1 MRNARKGPKS
11 GVNQGI
17 ERVSAILRSLSKL
30 HKTGAR
36 LTDVA
41 EETGLSKPTVHRLL
55 AGLAKVGLIEQDS
68 EKSLFFLS
76 FEMFALGAAAAN
88 RYGLVDIAR
97 SHLTRLES
105 RTNDTVFLSVRSGAD
120 AICVHRI
127 EGSYPIK
134 VLTLAVGD
142 RRPLGV
148 GAGSLALLAFLPDEE
163 VERII
168 EINRDRLSA
177 LPGFSV
183 PKLYEM
189 VEATRQAGYSFNEG
203 LIIPDMYALGV
214 PVVGIG
220 GRPIAAISVAA
231 VTSRLDNARRAK
243 VVQWLKD
250 EAKALEKRMAALTAD
265 LTQAAIDSLSAA

>member
-1 MRNARKGPKS
+1 MPKTRRGPKS

-17 ERVSAILRSLSKL
+17 ERVAAILRSLSKL
-30 HKTGAR
+30 HKSGAR

-41 EETGLSKPTVHRLL
+41 DETGLSKPTVHRLL

-68 EKSLFFLS
+68 EKNLFYLS

-97 SHLTRLES
+97 DHMARLES
-105 RTNDTVFLSVRSGAD
+105 RTNDTVFLSVRSGTE

-148 GAGSLALLAFLPDEE
+148 GAGSLALLAFQPDEE

-168 EINRDRLSA
+168 EANRVRVKA
-177 LPGFSV
+177 LPGFS
-183 PKLYEM
+183 PPQLHKM
-189 VEATRQAGYSFNEG
+189 VETTRQAGYAFNQG
-203 LIIPDMYALGV
+203 RIIPGMYAIGV
-214 PVVGIG
+214 PVMDLA
-220 GRPIAAISVAA
+220 GRPITAISVAA
-231 VTSRLDNARRAK
+231 ITSRLEGERRAK
-243 VVQWLKD
+243 IVQWLKD
-250 EAKALEKRMAALTAD
+250 EAKALEKRMVALTAN
-265 LTQAAIDSLSAA
+265 LTQAGIDRLTAA